1 MKVLKTCGAIILA
14 IMPLL
19 LIVGFARVMV
29 QKDTFLP
36 SAQELYTQI
45 MNMPDFYTA
54 IRSDIGSI
62 GNAFSGLS
70 WDFGDVVINSD
81 VVSSY
86 WNDVSGLISFF
97 TALGMSIAM
106 AFNYMGQFFVNIGK
120 FFTAFVPVFQLL
132 YHIVITPINFINWVL
147 SVLFGYD
154 YVYIG

>member
-1 MKVLKTCGAIILA
+1 MKVLKTCGALILA

-19 LIVGFARVMV
+19 LLVGFARVMI

-45 MNMPDFYTA
+45 MNMPDFYSA
-54 IRSDIGSI
+54 VKSDIEAVGT
-62 GNAFSGLS
+62 AFSNLD
-70 WDFGDVVINSD
+70 WNFDNVAIDVD

-86 WNDVSGLISFF
+86 WNDVQGLISFF

-106 AFNYMGQFFVNIGK
+106 AFQYMGQFFVNVGK
-120 FFTAFVPVFQLL
+120 FFTAFVPIFQLL

-147 SVLFGYD
+147 SVLFGYN

>member
-1 MKVLKTCGAIILA
+1 MKVLKTCGALILA

-19 LIVGFARVMV
+19 LLVGFARVMI

-45 MNMPDFYTA
+45 MNMPDFYSA
-54 IRSDIGSI
+54 VKSDIEAVGT
-62 GNAFSGLS
+62 AFSNLD
-70 WDFGDVVINSD
+70 WNFDNVAIDAD

-86 WNDVSGLISFF
+86 WNDIQGLISFF

-106 AFNYMGQFFVNIGK
+106 AFQYMGQFFVNIGK
-120 FFTAFVPVFQLL
+120 FFTAFVPIFQLL

-147 SVLFGYD
+147 SVLFGYN